1 MSLDSLNDMYL
12 DMTDSDIDKLLLNIN
27 LESVETDSFISTK
40 KNNNYDKCS
49 HCSSESI
56 VKNLYWQSKAY
67 KIAEKGIFNQKNKTP
82 LDSVYS
88 SNLWKVLEFI
98 SIETAEETYK
108 AELQQQ
114 AHDDAMKKNRK
125 R

>member
-1 MSLDSLNDMYL
+1 M
-12 DMTDSDIDKLLLNIN
+12 
-27 LESVETDSFISTK
+27 
-40 KNNNYDKCS
+40 
-49 HCSSESI
+49 
-56 VKNLYWQSKAY
+56 WR
-67 KIAEKGIFNQKNKTP
+67 
-82 LDSVYS
+82 
-88 SNLWKVLEFI
+88 VLEFI